1 MVRHR
6 AVDLKMLSPLAL
18 IRTLGLGSGSPF
30 VLLDSAGGSPDL
42 CRYSF
47 LAWDPR
53 LEASVHSGKATVSG
67 PEGRYVSEASDPF
80 TFFRELLAELRPAAS
95 PSANDIGLPL
105 IGGAFGMVGYDAGR
119 YIERLPELAA
129 DDLAIPEFH
138 FVFPRRLIGYDH
150 HNLQAHILI
159 EDPEPGEFEEV
170 EKALLDQADA
180 PGAVLPDALAR
191 NAFSASAA
199 CRSNMTAES
208 FKHMVRRA
216 KEYIAAGDI
225 FQSNLSQRLEL
236 DFNGDSLELYE
247 ALRTVNP
254 SPFAG
259 YLDFGDY
266 QIISSSP
273 ERLVQL
279 SGRRAQTRPIAGTRR
294 RGIDIAE
301 DENLKVEL
309 NLDPKERAEHI

>member
-1 MVRHR
+1 MSLSLKKNRPRATLVRHR
-6 AVDLKMLSPLAL
+6 AVDLKALSPAAL
-18 IRTLGLGSGSPF
+18 IRALGLPSGSPI

-42 CRYSF
+42 CRYTF

-53 LEASVHSGKATVSG
+53 LEASVRSGKATVTAEG
-67 PEGRYVSEASDPF
+67 GRYSRLVSSPF
-80 TFFRELLAELRPAAS
+80 PFFRELLEELKPEAS
-95 PSANDIGLPL
+95 PSADEIGLPL
-105 IGGAFGMVGYDAGR
+105 TGGAFGLVSYDAGR
-119 YIERLPELAA
+119 YIEKLPELAA

-138 FVFPRRLIGYDH
+138 FIFPRRLICYDH
-150 HNLQAHILI
+150 HNSRAHILI
-159 EDPEPGEFEEV
+159 EDPDPGDLAEV
-170 EKALLDQADA
+170 EKALLSQSGA
-180 PGAVLPDALAR
+180 PVAALPDAFER
-191 NAFSASAA
+191 HAFSSSAA
-199 CRSNMTAES
+199 TRSNMTGES
-208 FKHMVRRA
+208 FRHMVRRA

-236 DFNGDSLELYE
+236 DFAGDSLGLYE
-247 ALRTVNP
+247 ALSAVNP

-294 RGIDIAE
+294 RGI
-301 DENLKVEL
+301 
-309 NLDPKERAEHI
+309 